1 MATKK
6 AATVLL
12 LDRRR
17 LHRDL
22 LKQYLKS
29 AAADLV
35 VVDAEELSQLQA
47 PLAHKDSFSLIVLFS
62 LSRDAFHEPL
72 ATISHL
78 RQRFPA
84 VPIAVISDYQ
94 DRDTIR
100 RTLQQGAKGYI
111 STSIAGI
118 ALIHSLRILMAG
130 GEFIPSSAL
139 AAAGDADPQIRQLT
153 SAPRQP
159 FTPRETEVLALLRE
173 GKPNKVIGNS
183 LSMQESTVKVHVR
196 NIMKKL
202 NAHNR
207 LQVLVA
213 TNTHAAEQAALEE
226 AAALNNPMNE
236 SVA

>member
-35 VVDAEELSQLQA
+35 IVEAEDLSQLQA
-47 PLAHKDSFSLIVLFS
+47 AIAHKESLALIILLS
-62 LSRDAFHEPL
+62 LSRDVFHEPL
-72 ATISHL
+72 TTISLL
-78 RQRFPA
+78 RQKYPS

-94 DRDTIR
+94 DRETIR
-100 RTLQQGAKGYI
+100 RTLQQGAKGYV
-111 STSIAGI
+111 STSIAGV

-139 AAAGDADPQIRQLT
+139 AAGDAAPPIPHLNGG
-153 SAPRQP
+153 PRQP
-159 FTPRETEVLALLRE
+159 FTPREIEVLALLRE
-173 GKPNKVIGNS
+173 GKPNKVIGNL

-213 TNTHAAEQAALEE
+213 TNTQAADRNSLDDSGG
-226 AAALNNPMNE
+226 LINPMNE

>member
-35 VVDAEELSQLQA
+35 IVEAEDLSQLQA
-47 PLAHKDSFSLIVLFS
+47 TIVHKESLALIILLS
-62 LSRDAFHEPL
+62 LSRDVFHEPL
-72 ATISHL
+72 TTISLL
-78 RQRFPA
+78 RQKYPS

-94 DRDTIR
+94 DRETIR
-100 RTLQQGAKGYI
+100 RTLQQGAKGYV
-111 STSIAGI
+111 STSIAGV

-139 AAAGDADPQIRQLT
+139 ATGDAAPPIQQQLNGG
-153 SAPRQP
+153 PRQP
-159 FTPRETEVLALLRE
+159 FTPREVEVLALLRE
-173 GKPNKVIGNS
+173 GKPNKVIGN
-183 LSMQESTVKVHVR
+183 LLTMQESTVKVHVR

-213 TNTHAAEQAALEE
+213 TNTQAADHG
-226 AAALNNPMNE
+226 ALDDLSTLINPINE